1 MLRFA
6 PRYGMI
12 SPCLRRPA
20 GRVPQAVNDNP
31 ASLRPTAMSPHTL
44 PPRTLASLRGPTRH
58 AAPRSE
64 PIGLP
69 APTREDEKALL
80 AAALRLFASHG
91 HAAARQAAR
100 AARAAADN
108 GDQALMHWWTA
119 VCHTLDR
126 NQAHALRRHLA
137 ERA

>member
-31 ASLRPTAMSPHTL
+31 ASFRTTTTTPRPL
-44 PPRTLASLRGPTRH
+44 GSLHGPTRH
-58 AAPRSE
+58 AATHSE

-69 APTREDEKALL
+69 APTREDEEALL

-100 AARAAADN
+100 AARTAADN
-108 GDQALMHWWTA
+108 DDQALMHWWTA

-126 NQAHALRRHLA
+126 SRAHALRRHLA